1 VCLEH
6 GIRVPD
12 DISFIGYDNIP
23 FPQYISPKLSTVN
36 NPIHE
41 MGKMAALW
49 VLQQVYNDKAVLVE
63 SSFTP
68 ELFVRESARAIN
80 Q

>member
-1 VCLEH
+1 
-6 GIRVPD
+6 
-12 DISFIGYDNIP
+12 
-23 FPQYISPKLSTVN
+23 
-36 NPIHE
+36 

-49 VLQQVYNDKAVLVE
+49 VLQQVYNDKAVLVK

-80 Q
+80 QQESTEPFSG